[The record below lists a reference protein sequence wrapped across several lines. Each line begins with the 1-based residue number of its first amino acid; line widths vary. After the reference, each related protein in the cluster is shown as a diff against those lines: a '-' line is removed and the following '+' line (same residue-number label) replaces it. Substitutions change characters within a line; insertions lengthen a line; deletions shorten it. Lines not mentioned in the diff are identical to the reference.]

1 MFGVI
6 NSNHIFGLGDF
17 CDKLPSQNVITNTNK
32 YSLQEISTSL
42 ETVWIVVFSQL
53 HTPGS
58 CIFLGKTQPA
68 FTCSKLTIEKLEQ
81 RCEICSKLTIKP
93 PKRHHWRRFGS
104 FIVNFE
110 HISHLCPSFS
120 VVNFEQVITGWAFYF
135 HILVLDYVLL
145 IRFVFV
151 YNFVLHHS
159 PICWTSK
166 LRLLNS
172 RCYLISCVLS
182 ASDIVLGI
190 AWEIIK
196 LQYPLVTFL

>member
-1 MFGVI
+1 MHFSLLFLIAPLFLVI
-6 NSNHIFGLGDF
+6 FHSIHSMNFIVASKTSPMINLCNS
-17 CDKLPSQNVITNTNK
+17 
-32 YSLQEISTSL
+32 
-42 ETVWIVVFSQL
+42 
-53 HTPGS
+53 
-58 CIFLGKTQPA
+58 TQPA
-68 FTCSKLTIEKLEQ
+68 ITCSTLTTETLEQ
-81 RCEICSKLTIKP
+81 RSEICSKLTIKP

-120 VVNFEQVITGWAFYF
+120 VVNFEQVNTGWVFYF
-135 HILVLDYVLL
+135 HVLVLDYVLL